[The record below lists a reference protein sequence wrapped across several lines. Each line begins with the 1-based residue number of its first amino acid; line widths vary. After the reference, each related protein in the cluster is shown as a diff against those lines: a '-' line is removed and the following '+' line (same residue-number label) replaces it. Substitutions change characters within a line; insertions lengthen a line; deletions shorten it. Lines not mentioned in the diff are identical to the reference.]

1 MNAAHAHRR
10 QHIPVTEKQ
19 KDAQKKGNILAVAED
34 RTSTKDN
41 WLGQLAGNSHSFGQ
55 DLVRGFVDLRD
66 KQIEEGGV
74 GGMRVHRGVAS
85 VQEHE
90 VPGQKERGPQHR
102 VRDSRSQV
110 LKFHNLSRESHEV
123 GE

>member
-74 GGMRVHRGVAS
+74 GGMRVHRGVAL

-90 VPGQKERGPQHR
+90 VPGQKERGPQH
-102 VRDSRSQV
+102 
-110 LKFHNLSRESHEV
+110 
-123 GE
+123 